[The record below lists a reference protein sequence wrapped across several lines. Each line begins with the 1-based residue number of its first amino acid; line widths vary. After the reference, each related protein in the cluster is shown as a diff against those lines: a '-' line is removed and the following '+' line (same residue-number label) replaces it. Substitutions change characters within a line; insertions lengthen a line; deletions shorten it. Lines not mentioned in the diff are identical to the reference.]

1 MVLLVAVNRQPTF
14 HLALQ
19 SVTQYRVAAMN
30 RQESTAL
37 LRRARQGEPEALD
50 ALYEHVAGRLLAFI
64 RLRLGRTL
72 RAQLES
78 RDILQATF
86 LKSFEHL
93 SEFEKSDTSSLMA
106 WLARIAENEI
116 RDRADYHARQR
127 RDARAET
134 PLETAHAEVPA
145 GMRSALTQVILD
157 ERARRL
163 EQALETLDAHHREII
178 ILRGLEELSFR
189 EIGRRLQKS
198 EDACRMLYA
207 RAMAALT
214 IRMEPYG
221 AGSGS

>member
-1 MVLLVAVNRQPTF
+1 MD
-14 HLALQ
+14 
-19 SVTQYRVAAMN
+19 
-30 RQESTAL
+30 RQESTTL
-37 LRRARQGEPEALD
+37 LRRVRQGEPEALD
-50 ALYEHVAGRLLAFI
+50 ALYERVAGRLLAFI

-93 SEFEKSDTSSLMA
+93 GEFEKSDTSSLMA

-116 RDRADYHARQR
+116 RDRADYHTRQR
-127 RDARAET
+127 RDARVEV
-134 PLETAHAEVPA
+134 PLDTAHEGVAA
-145 GMRSALTQVILD
+145 RMRSALTQVILD
-157 ERARRL
+157 ERAERL
-163 EQALETLDAHHREII
+163 EEALEALDAHYREII
-178 ILRGLEELSFR
+178 ILRSLEELSFP

-214 IRMEPYG
+214 LRMG
-221 AGSGS
+221 AHAGGSGS